1 MSTYLSR
8 VEHIGDYYNVRPIL
22 EMMDGGFVEV
32 DSQKFGQ
39 YGTITIAA
47 IYGQYSESPFIQDR
61 KYVMFSLED
70 EELSQLEKTYSGY
83 KIKAVDF
90 ISRCK
95 TLESHRLREVI
106 YLEKN
111 YSFDTFYEWKNEII
125 ADILEPMTALI
136 YLANEGRI
144 IGPFS
149 YDKIEENKY
158 KFRPATNC
166 EDPYIVKEY
175 SIDEFDEPIYEFDE
189 KYFGK
194 QRHLVFVE
202 ELPKSIGRIDCID
215 DESLKEIASKCMA
228 LTSGTKQAQKEVK
241 LAVMGLPETELT
253 EERKK
258 RLLKLFENGEMTN
271 QVISA
276 MPQTILDDP
285 KAMEKIAESILS
297 NSNYTDKI
305 YSIVKSQEHFGDI
318 FSKLDT
324 EKKEKVAEVD
334 ALQKKIEILNNQIE
348 DEKNG
353 ISTEEV
359 KKLTEENE
367 HLKDELNRHQAY
379 LKLQDNVDNL
389 KQEKSELENEYAQL
403 IKMKDSVSVEI
414 AKKVNEVYTN
424 VAFDGALS
432 SMMLREAA
440 KFEESEKVKNTQ
452 KYILSKETCNNKSTI
467 KNVKELVEFIY
478 DELNN
483 TAKREVSYNDVA
495 NILLCWSQSFLSIF
509 AGEPGSGKTSLV
521 SLMANIMGLTS
532 KDQKRYAE
540 IAVEKGWTSRRDF
553 IGYYN
558 PLTKTLDAANG
569 DMLKVLEVMKA
580 EEQEKIIDFPYL
592 VLLDEAN
599 LSQMEHY
606 WADFMGL
613 CDMNKPQRSVS
624 LGENYVYPIGDTLR
638 FVATINL
645 DHTTEMLSPR
655 LIDRAWIIL
664 IQSSDILIDEI
675 EEPDYSKEYPIV
687 EYENL
692 KQLCDSTYWKSKSL
706 ETAIID
712 KFNNIR
718 TCFQYI
724 GINFSPRI
732 IGMIKKYCLASKM
745 IMDFSGNA
753 YVALDYAVAQKILPM
768 INGYGEQYQ
777 EFLKKLLLECD
788 PNTMPKCN
796 EIIQTILKKGN
807 VNMQYYQFFTR

>member
-1 MSTYLSR
+1 
-8 VEHIGDYYNVRPIL
+8 
-22 EMMDGGFVEV
+22 
-32 DSQKFGQ
+32 
-39 YGTITIAA
+39 
-47 IYGQYSESPFIQDR
+47 
-61 KYVMFSLED
+61 
-70 EELSQLEKTYSGY
+70 
-83 KIKAVDF
+83 
-90 ISRCK
+90 
-95 TLESHRLREVI
+95 
-106 YLEKN
+106 
-111 YSFDTFYEWKNEII
+111 
-125 ADILEPMTALI
+125 
-136 YLANEGRI
+136 
-144 IGPFS
+144 
-149 YDKIEENKY
+149 
-158 KFRPATNC
+158 
-166 EDPYIVKEY
+166 
-175 SIDEFDEPIYEFDE
+175 
-189 KYFGK
+189 
-194 QRHLVFVE
+194 
-202 ELPKSIGRIDCID
+202 
-215 DESLKEIASKCMA
+215 MA

-334 ALQKKIEILNNQIE
+334 ALQKKIEILNSQIE

-367 HLKDELNRHQAY
+367 HLKDELNRHQVY

-724 GINFSPRI
+724 GIRSSYELYE
-732 IGMIKKYCLASKM
+732 KKYRSIK
-745 IMDFSGNA
+745 
-753 YVALDYAVAQKILPM
+753 
-768 INGYGEQYQ
+768 GE
-777 EFLKKLLLECD
+777 LLELYNKYSKVLIEY
-788 PNTMPKCN
+788 PVILNKVPEPTAVFLEIHHYRNTFQSMNLWFGREKDNIPHHNMVLQFSNADKIYEYYCLLGIVDILLELGFNEELEKRDTYKYNVKYTKFCN
-796 EIIQTILKKGN
+796 TEEANTFYFYKEQMKITLYYQPVIYSDSNKFDNNIGLFRVDKSFYTPDFILKKEKDGETTYCILDAKWRN
-807 VNMQYYQFFTR
+807 RNALLKKENEGGLRDLVYKYSYSVVDKYSRHCIDNLWLLQGKDDSTNSNWYIHRRSPISKQKGEKFQMASGIVKYTPQTGSLGLRRVVNSFLSE

>member
-95 TLESHRLREVI
+95 TLESYRLREVI

-149 YDKIEENKY
+149 HDKIEDNKY

-334 ALQKKIEILNNQIE
+334 ALQKKIEILNSQIE

-367 HLKDELNRHQAY
+367 HLKDELNRHQVY

-414 AKKVNEVYTN
+414 AKK
-424 VAFDGALS
+424 S
-432 SMMLREAA
+432 
-440 KFEESEKVKNTQ
+440 
-452 KYILSKETCNNKSTI
+452 
-467 KNVKELVEFIY
+467 
-478 DELNN
+478 
-483 TAKREVSYNDVA
+483 
-495 NILLCWSQSFLSIF
+495 
-509 AGEPGSGKTSLV
+509 
-521 SLMANIMGLTS
+521 
-532 KDQKRYAE
+532 
-540 IAVEKGWTSRRDF
+540 
-553 IGYYN
+553 
-558 PLTKTLDAANG
+558 
-569 DMLKVLEVMKA
+569 
-580 EEQEKIIDFPYL
+580 
-592 VLLDEAN
+592 
-599 LSQMEHY
+599 
-606 WADFMGL
+606 
-613 CDMNKPQRSVS
+613 
-624 LGENYVYPIGDTLR
+624 
-638 FVATINL
+638 
-645 DHTTEMLSPR
+645 
-655 LIDRAWIIL
+655 
-664 IQSSDILIDEI
+664 
-675 EEPDYSKEYPIV
+675 
-687 EYENL
+687 
-692 KQLCDSTYWKSKSL
+692 
-706 ETAIID
+706 
-712 KFNNIR
+712 
-718 TCFQYI
+718 
-724 GINFSPRI
+724 
-732 IGMIKKYCLASKM
+732 
-745 IMDFSGNA
+745 
-753 YVALDYAVAQKILPM
+753 
-768 INGYGEQYQ
+768 
-777 EFLKKLLLECD
+777 
-788 PNTMPKCN
+788 
-796 EIIQTILKKGN
+796 
-807 VNMQYYQFFTR
+807 

>member
-95 TLESHRLREVI
+95 TLESYRLREVI

-149 YDKIEENKY
+149 HDKIEDNKY

-276 MPQTILDDP
+276 MP
-285 KAMEKIAESILS
+285 
-297 NSNYTDKI
+297 
-305 YSIVKSQEHFGDI
+305 
-318 FSKLDT
+318 
-324 EKKEKVAEVD
+324 
-334 ALQKKIEILNNQIE
+334 
-348 DEKNG
+348 NG
-353 ISTEEV
+353 
-359 KKLTEENE
+359 
-367 HLKDELNRHQAY
+367 
-379 LKLQDNVDNL
+379 
-389 KQEKSELENEYAQL
+389 
-403 IKMKDSVSVEI
+403 
-414 AKKVNEVYTN
+414 
-424 VAFDGALS
+424 
-432 SMMLREAA
+432 
-440 KFEESEKVKNTQ
+440 
-452 KYILSKETCNNKSTI
+452 ET
-467 KNVKELVEFIY
+467 
-478 DELNN
+478 
-483 TAKREVSYNDVA
+483 
-495 NILLCWSQSFLSIF
+495 
-509 AGEPGSGKTSLV
+509 
-521 SLMANIMGLTS
+521 
-532 KDQKRYAE
+532 
-540 IAVEKGWTSRRDF
+540 
-553 IGYYN
+553 
-558 PLTKTLDAANG
+558 
-569 DMLKVLEVMKA
+569 VM
-580 EEQEKIIDFPYL
+580 P
-592 VLLDEAN
+592 
-599 LSQMEHY
+599 
-606 WADFMGL
+606 
-613 CDMNKPQRSVS
+613 C
-624 LGENYVYPIGDTLR
+624 
-638 FVATINL
+638 
-645 DHTTEMLSPR
+645 
-655 LIDRAWIIL
+655 
-664 IQSSDILIDEI
+664 
-675 EEPDYSKEYPIV
+675 
-687 EYENL
+687 
-692 KQLCDSTYWKSKSL
+692 
-706 ETAIID
+706 
-712 KFNNIR
+712 
-718 TCFQYI
+718 
-724 GINFSPRI
+724 
-732 IGMIKKYCLASKM
+732 
-745 IMDFSGNA
+745 
-753 YVALDYAVAQKILPM
+753 
-768 INGYGEQYQ
+768 
-777 EFLKKLLLECD
+777 
-788 PNTMPKCN
+788 
-796 EIIQTILKKGN
+796 
-807 VNMQYYQFFTR
+807 